1 MDPATNGPP
10 FYATVT
16 FGILAT
22 VAVIAVILLPNTVF
36 PDVDGRPVRG
46 MQQFGIVLLAAYW
59 LIIFP
64 KSRKSRAVKKAEPGS
79 DAKL

>member
-1 MDPATNGPP
+1 MDHPATNGPP

-22 VAVIAVILLPNTVF
+22 VVVAAVILLGNTVL
-36 PDVDGRPVRG
+36 PNVEGRPVRG
-46 MQQFGIVLLAAYW
+46 MQQFGVVLLAAYW

-64 KSRKSRAVKKAEPGS
+64 KSRKARLVKKADRS
-79 DAKL
+79 SNQ